1 MFVDGVGAGPA
12 DPEVNPLA
20 RVARSGVFELRSDT
34 AFERVIRSC
43 AEPRPERREEIANRY
58 GVEVTGDN
66 RAAAAE
72 GDLIILSVKPQ
83 VVEAVLA
90 EIAPAIDAAKLLVSI
105 AAGVSIATL
114 ARALPAGTRIVRTM
128 PNTPALVGAGATA
141 LARGPHA
148 SEADLTVARALFEA
162 VGTAVVVD
170 EPLLDGVTGLSGS
183 GPAYVFLAI
192 EVLADGGVKAGLP
205 RPAAVALAAQTVLGA
220 ARLVLETGR
229 HPGELK
235 DMVTS
240 PGGTTIAGV
249 HALEARGFRAALIE
263 AVEASARRSR
273 ELGEKVARKE

>member
-1 MFVDGVGAGPA
+1 MPLGKRVVFLGTGNMAEALLKGLLREGTA
-12 DPEVNPLA
+12 DPEEIV
-20 RVARSGVFELRSDT
+20 
-34 AFERVIRSC
+34 C

-66 RAAAAE
+66 RAAAAD
-72 GDLIILSVKPQ
+72 GDLLVLSVKPQ
-83 VVEAVLA
+83 LVEPVLA
-90 EIAPAIDAAKLLVSI
+90 EIAPVAGGKLVVSI
-105 AAGVSIATL
+105 AAGVSLATL
-114 ARALPAGTRIVRTM
+114 ARGLPAGARIVRTM

-141 LARGPHA
+141 LTGGPHA
-148 SEADLTVARALFEA
+148 TEADLTVARALFEA
-162 VGTAVVVD
+162 VGTVVVVD

-192 EVLADGGVKAGLP
+192 EAMADGGVKAGLP
-205 RPAAVALAAQTVLGA
+205 RAVAVALAAQTVLGA

-249 HALEARGFRAALIE
+249 QALEARGFRAALIE
-263 AVEASARRSR
+263 AVEAAARRSR
-273 ELGEKVARKE
+273 ELGEKASRKE

>member
-1 MFVDGVGAGPA
+1 MPLGKSVVFLGTGNMAEALLKGLLREGTA
-12 DPEVNPLA
+12 DPEEIV
-20 RVARSGVFELRSDT
+20 
-34 AFERVIRSC
+34 C
-43 AEPRPERREEIANRY
+43 AEPRQERREEIANRY

-66 RAAAAE
+66 RAAVAE
-72 GDLIILSVKPQ
+72 ADLIILSVKPQ

-90 EIAPAIDAAKLLVSI
+90 EISPAVDASKLLVSI
-105 AAGVSIATL
+105 AAGLSVATL
-114 ARALPAGTRIVRTM
+114 ARGLPAGTRIIRTM

-141 LARGPHA
+141 VTRGPHA
-148 SEADLTVARALFEA
+148 TEADLTVARALFEA
-162 VGTAVVVD
+162 VGTVVVVD

-192 EVLADGGVKAGLP
+192 EALADGGVKAGLP
-205 RPAAVALAAQTVLGA
+205 RPAAVALAAQTVMGA

-249 HALEARGFRAALIE
+249 QALEARGFRAALME
-263 AVEASARRSR
+263 AVEAATRRSR
-273 ELGEKVARKE
+273 ELGEKSGRKE